1 MFNSYRNWKD
11 NVFWSGKFAESNHS
25 NRFIDKEKD
34 FDFMNGQ
41 SADRTQLFDST
52 NIYSIVQSLD
62 RCAKNS

>member
-1 MFNSYRNWKD
+1 
-11 NVFWSGKFAESNHS
+11 
-25 NRFIDKEKD
+25 
-34 FDFMNGQ
+34 MNGQ